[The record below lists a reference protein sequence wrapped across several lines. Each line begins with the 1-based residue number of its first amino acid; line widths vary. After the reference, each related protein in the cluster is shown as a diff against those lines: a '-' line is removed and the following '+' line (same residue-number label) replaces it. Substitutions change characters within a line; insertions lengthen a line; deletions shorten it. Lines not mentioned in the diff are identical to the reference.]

1 MVNNKKLKFKA
12 YDKHTKKPVSDSMC
26 YYMSFDNDG
35 TVNVMNN
42 IIVCQFT
49 GRLDDNAKEIF
60 EDDIV
65 MDIVGKYYSVQWNDD
80 TCKFQ
85 LSDGTD
91 INDGDRYSTY
101 LVVVGNIYEN
111 SNLEVVA

>member
-1 MVNNKKLKFKA
+1 MLNNKKLKFKA
-12 YDKHTKKPVSDSMC
+12 YDNHTKKPVSDSMC
-26 YYMSFDNDG
+26 YYMSFDDDG

-49 GRLDDNAKEIF
+49 GRLDDNEKEIF

-111 SNLEVVA
+111 SNLVVVS